1 MPTQGTKTKILEAAE
16 ELISKNGLENTTIA
30 SIAKKAGV
38 ADSLLYQYYKG
49 KEDLLFSAASARLDE
64 AIGLLN
70 EQLQGIRDP
79 ESRLSKMI
87 WYGLR
92 YNDLHQDYTRTLL
105 FECRSNTRFYQSSAY
120 GLLKIHAGIML
131 RILSEG
137 VKSGL
142 FRDDIDMRIV
152 RDMLYGVI
160 DMEAIAVLATGETV
174 AGVDDFG
181 DIMALVL
188 PMITRVDTGIDV
200 DKKGRILTAAE
211 EEFSHKGFSN
221 AKIADVAQKAQVAEG
236 TIYEYFRNK
245 EDLLMSMADE
255 RIKEQLDALP
265 ELFDIR
271 TPLRRLRRLIR
282 HHFSLLAGNRRFLKI
297 FVTQILLNLRFYQS
311 KAFKRYRKYIE
322 FIEVVVKE
330 GIEAGTF
337 RGDVN
342 PRVFRNMLLGA
353 CIHMSIRW
361 VILEGNVPFD
371 KMMEIDGLA
380 DLLTLAVSQP
390 EVPARGAL

>member
-1 MPTQGTKTKILEAAE
+1 MPAQETKTKILEAAE
-16 ELISKNGLENTTIA
+16 ELISKNGLENTTIS

-38 ADSLLYQYYKG
+38 ADSLLYQYYNG
-49 KEDLLFSAASARLDE
+49 KEGLLFSAASARLEE
-64 AIGLLN
+64 AIDLLD

-105 FECRSNTRFYQSSAY
+105 FECRSNSRFYQSSAY
-120 GLLKIHAGIML
+120 SLLKTHAGIML
-131 RILSEG
+131 RILTEG
-137 VKSGL
+137 VENGL

-160 DMEAIAVLATGETV
+160 DMEAIAVLATGETT

-188 PMITRVDTGIDV
+188 PMITRREASIDL
-200 DKKGRILTAAE
+200 DKKGRILAAAE
-211 EEFSHKGFSN
+211 EEFSHKGFSS
-221 AKIADVAQKAQVAEG
+221 AKIADVAQKAHVAEG
-236 TIYEYFRNK
+236 TIYEYFKNK

-255 RIKEQLDALP
+255 RIRAQLDALP
-265 ELFDIR
+265 ELFDIK

-282 HHFSLLAGNRRFLKI
+282 HHFSFLAGNRAFLKI
-297 FVTQILLNLRFYQS
+297 FVTQILLNLRFYRS
-311 KAFKRYRKYIE
+311 KAFKRYRKYID

-330 GIEAGTF
+330 GIEAGAF
-337 RGDVN
+337 RADVN

-361 VILEGNVPFD
+361 VILEDNVPSD